1 MNNYKMSLSFVF
13 CRLQEKNV
21 KEKQVQHWKAVIA
34 LQERLQTNQHRVSV
48 SISVVQDSGVLSSI
62 LVFV

>member
-1 MNNYKMSLSFVF
+1 MITSYYEELQDFTKFSF

-34 LQERLQTNQHRVSV
+34 LQERLQTNQHRVS
-48 SISVVQDSGVLSSI
+48 IGL
-62 LVFV
+62 